1 MMNKNHIQNLQE
13 NHAQNAETAAFRTL
27 EACKYGVKEATILQT
42 LRNYAES
49 GTEQH
54 YFVELPV
61 TIDNLS
67 VLMPYFSDSE
77 AKLTLLKLNDAS
89 AITILSKT
97 SLSIPKH
104 SRKMLIDNEAEFN
117 RVKDIAWD
125 IAITPAKTKLALM
138 TLIFNADAN
147 LELTE
152 EMTQKAR
159 VQTGMSIRSF
169 QKAAGKLV
177 ELDFIEHMPNGSVR
191 ICLEGKAL

>member
-1 MMNKNHIQNLQE
+1 MMNKNYTQNLQE
-13 NHAQNAETAAFRTL
+13 NHAQNAETVVFSVQ
-27 EACKYGVKEATILQT
+27 EACKYSPEGATVLQIL
-42 LRNYAES
+42 RKYVES
-49 GTEQH
+49 ETEQH

-77 AKLTLLKLNDAS
+77 AKSTLLKLNDAS
-89 AITILSKT
+89 AITLLSKT

-104 SRKMLIDNEAEFN
+104 SRKMLIDDEAEFN

-147 LELTE
+147 LELSE

-177 ELDFIEHMPNGSVR
+177 ELGFVEHMPNGCVR